1 MSLRAGQD
9 CYALSLG
16 VELFPDGSIN
26 SSSIVVTP
34 SIIHVHYRL
43 SYDDV
48 NEMLE
53 EGVGF
58 NEEWELGSML
68 HLAKKRKAH
77 RFQNGATEGIIAAQI
92 PMYSAT
98 VTPDDNDEDCIGISI
113 DIQDGFNTG
122 VNLTEAVTTLSS
134 VSHLSL
140 PVVSQSKLMVTEM
153 MILAGTYFQN
163 HMQSPYPPLSLFFK
177 LIPPNIL
184 TCRGSHRKVGYS

>member
-58 NEEWELGSML
+58 SEEWELGSIL
-68 HLAKKRKAH
+68 CIAKKRKAH
-77 RFQNGATEGIIAAQI
+77 RFQNGATEGIITAQI
-92 PMYSAT
+92 PTYSAT
-98 VTPDDNDEDCIGISI
+98 VTYDENDEDFIGISI

-122 VNLTEAVTTLSS
+122 VNLTEVVTTFSS
-134 VSHLSL
+134 VSHLTS

-153 MILAGTYFQN
+153 MILAGTFSKTVCD
-163 HMQSPYPPLSLFFK
+163 SPFLFSFNPIASK
-177 LIPPNIL
+177 IF
-184 TCRGSHRKVGYS
+184 TSRRSHRKVGYR